1 MTIRSENMRDL
12 RFIANHHEQ
21 ACAIAAEGY
30 ARASG
35 KLGVALVTTGP
46 GGTNCL
52 TGVIGQWLDSIPV
65 LYISGQVKFETTIES
80 CREVGLRQ
88 LGDQEINIVDL
99 VRPITKF
106 AAMVI
111 DPLDAKRL
119 IDKAIHVATHGRP
132 GPVWLDI
139 PLNVQ
144 GADVDERLFREYE
157 DEEDPPFDTAEADK
171 QISETIDRLKR
182 AKRPVFLAGHGIRL
196 SGSKALF
203 LDLVERIGIPVL
215 STFNGFDLI
224 PTDHP
229 LYVGRIGTIGGRAA
243 NFALQN
249 SDLFLSVGSRNNIRQ
264 ISYFWQAFARAATKI
279 VVDVDKAELNKPT
292 LVPDISIQADAGYFL
307 EKLKQRSCKD
317 KPCPIGQNGGTGAQ
331 SEKNATPRFSLP
343 TGR

>member
-1 MTIRSENMRDL
+1 
-12 RFIANHHEQ
+12 
-21 ACAIAAEGY
+21 
-30 ARASG
+30 
-35 KLGVALVTTGP
+35 
-46 GGTNCL
+46 
-52 TGVIGQWLDSIPV
+52 
-65 LYISGQVKFETTIES
+65 
-80 CREVGLRQ
+80 
-88 LGDQEINIVDL
+88 
-99 VRPITKF
+99 
-106 AAMVI
+106 MVI

-132 GPVWLDI
+132 GPSGSTFPSTSRARTWT
-139 PLNVQ
+139 NASF
-144 GADVDERLFREYE
+144 GNMKMKKN
-157 DEEDPPFDTAEADK
+157 PPFDTAEADK

-203 LDLVERIGIPVL
+203 LDLVKRIGIPVL

-307 EKLKQRSCKD
+307 EKLKSGVQ
-317 KPCPIGQNGGTGAQ
+317 GQTLPDWTEWRNWCAERKERYPTVLPAHREIRHSVDPYYFVEQLTAALREDALMVAGNGSACVVLFQ
-331 SEKNATPRFSLP
+331 AAP
-343 TGR
+343 